1 MKKRVF
7 SMIMCF
13 ALMFTLLLPNTV
25 VDVEAK
31 NSETDN
37 NANSTIGMSNVR
49 LDVTKI
55 KTTNGTTVVY
65 DPANGLYRNPRIFSG
80 YYVDFEVSF
89 IGKNLA
95 SSSDIENKLMAAKY
109 FGSFNAV
116 DNLNK
121 PNTDKQTDFYV
132 TKAGEYASITVK
144 NMRYSGVGKELVLP
158 ILQDDDSIINV
169 SFAIPEEFFKVETST
184 PSRPDSERPEKPEI
198 AVETPYVIINSY
210 TYGEEEN
217 VTAGDKF
224 ILNLQLRNTSQN
236 IDVTNMILTIETPDS
251 MILTNSSNTIHIPLL
266 QANEVISKSMKVS
279 VKPSSEAE
287 SQKITLKMN
296 YQYIGN
302 DERKTF
308 DRTEVIT
315 VPVTQ
320 IDRFEL
326 TSVEVPETNVDG
338 EEILVTVNYVNKGRS
353 QAFNLSTEIQ
363 GDFANPGQKKNLG
376 NLASGA
382 TGSTDFY
389 IRSSKPGVL
398 TGEIVM
404 VYEDTNAVEHEQRI
418 QFSTNIEEKFVP
430 EKPFPDIPLNPM
442 PEQPKSKLPI
452 YLMVGGAILVL
463 VIVIVVVKKIRQ
475 KRREEEDADL

>member
-7 SMIMCF
+7 SMMICF
-13 ALMFTLLLPNTV
+13 ALMFTLLLPNSV
-25 VDVEAK
+25 VDAKAK
-31 NSETDN
+31 NSENDN
-37 NANSTIGMSNVR
+37 SANSTIGMSNVR

-65 DPANGLYRNPRIFSG
+65 DPANGLYRSPKIFSG

-89 IGKNLA
+89 SGKNLA

-109 FGSFNAV
+109 FGSFNSV
-116 DNLNK
+116 DNSNR
-121 PNTDKQTDFYV
+121 PNADKQTDFYV
-132 TKAGEYASITVK
+132 TKAGEYASITIK

-158 ILQDDDSIINV
+158 ILQDDGTLISV
-169 SFAIPEEFFKVETST
+169 PFSIPEEFFKVEPST
-184 PSRPDSERPEKPEI
+184 PPKPELEKPEI
-198 AVETPYVIINSY
+198 AVETPYVIISGY
-210 TYGEEEN
+210 TYGNEEN

-224 ILNLQLRNTSQN
+224 TLNLQLRNTSQN

-266 QANEVISKSMKVS
+266 QANEAISKSMKVS

-302 DERKTF
+302 NERKSF
-308 DRTEVIT
+308 DRVEVIT

-320 IDRFEL
+320 LDRFEL
-326 TSVEVPETNVDG
+326 TSVEIPEKSVDG

-353 QAFNLSTEIQ
+353 QAFNLSAEIQ
-363 GDFANPGQKKNLG
+363 GEFANPGQKKNLG

-389 IRSSKPGVL
+389 IRPSKTGVL
-398 TGEIVM
+398 SGEIVM
-404 VYEDTNAVEHEQRI
+404 VYEDTNAVEHEQKI
-418 QFSTNIEEKFVP
+418 QFNTNIEEKFVP
-430 EKPFPDIPLNPM
+430 ENKFPNMPTDPM
-442 PEQPKSKLPI
+442 PEPKKSKWPI
-452 YLMVGGAILVL
+452 YLMVGGAVLVL
-463 VIVIVVVKKIRQ
+463 VVVIVVVKKIRQ